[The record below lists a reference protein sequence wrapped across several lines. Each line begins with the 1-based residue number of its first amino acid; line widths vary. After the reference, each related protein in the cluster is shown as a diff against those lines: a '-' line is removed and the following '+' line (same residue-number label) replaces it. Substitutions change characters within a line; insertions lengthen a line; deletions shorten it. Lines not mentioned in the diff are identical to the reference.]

1 MKDLKLGI
9 KLGAGF
15 GLVLLLTAFVA
26 MSGYSGLMGL
36 ADRIDK
42 SNDMAIILDQI
53 AKAAIAEK
61 NFIIRKDFKLVE
73 DNQKA
78 LDALKKQAIIDR
90 DQKFNAAEDKSAMD
104 EVINLAEGYGKAFA
118 QYVALER
125 TRNESLA
132 RIRDIADNTVRVEAT
147 KMQEDQ
153 TKKLHELLAQ
163 PLENPADKDAQAKR
177 SAAIE
182 DRAGKAAKAGQL
194 LIDFKDARI
203 GEKEIFL
210 TSGQDEK
217 QIQRNRAGS
226 DGALKNAKELLAS
239 FKQPANI
246 EQAKKVVA
254 GVEQYQKEIT
264 TMVEAITA
272 QNKAEQELIQ
282 ARRKAEEKVD
292 HVVDGQKAK
301 ATAQVQSSSTMVTLA
316 SIGAVLIGLIIAF
329 LLTRII
335 VSALTKGVVFAREI
349 AGGDLTATIDLEQ
362 KDEVGQL
369 ATALKEMAAKL
380 REVIG
385 EVSAAA
391 SQVSAG
397 SNEIS
402 NAAQNLSQG
411 ATEQAA
417 SIEETSSAMEEMTS
431 NIQQNSDNA
440 STTQTIAQK
449 ASKDAEEGGQ
459 AVGEA
464 VTAMKEIAAKIGIIE
479 EIARQTNL
487 LALNAAIEAAR
498 AGEHGKGFA
507 VVAAEVR
514 KLAERSQT
522 AAGEIS
528 HLSSSSVEVAERAGG
543 IINKLVPDIQK
554 TAELIQEIAAGSQ
567 EQNQGATQINQAI
580 QQLDQVIQQN
590 AGASEEMAATAEEL
604 SAQAD
609 IMNSSI
615 SFFKIG
621 NHGTTVAPRAKS
633 APARAKAGTPARLP
647 APTAKHAPKALP
659 APAAKSARGGGV
671 NLDMGA
677 GRPSDDEFETF

>member
-26 MSGYSGLMGL
+26 ISGYNGLMGL

-42 SNDMAIILDQI
+42 SNDMANILEQI
-53 AKAAIAEK
+53 SRAAISEK

-73 DNQKA
+73 ENQKA
-78 LDALKKQAIIDR
+78 LETLKKQAILDR
-90 DQKFNAAEDKSAMD
+90 DQKFHSADDKSAMD

-118 QYVALER
+118 HYVALEKA
-125 TRNESLA
+125 RNESLT

-153 TKKLHELLAQ
+153 TKKLQELLTQ
-163 PLENPADKDAQAKR
+163 TVDNSADKDAQAKR

-182 DRAGKAAKAGQL
+182 DRAAKVAKAAQI

-210 TSGQDEK
+210 TDGKDEK

-226 DGALKNAKELLAS
+226 DGAMKNAKELMAS
-239 FKQPANI
+239 FKQQSNI
-246 EQAKKVVA
+246 DQAKKIIT
-254 GVEQYQKEIT
+254 GVEQYQKEMT
-264 TMVEAITA
+264 TMVEAIHA
-272 QNKAEQELIQ
+272 QNKAEQELVQ

-292 HVVDGQKAK
+292 HVVEGQKAK
-301 ATAQVQSSSTMVTLA
+301 AATQISSSSTMVTVA
-316 SIGAVLIGLIIAF
+316 SISAVLIGLLIAF

-335 VSALTKGVVFAREI
+335 VAALTKGVMFAREI
-349 AGGDLTATIDLEQ
+349 AAGDLTATIDLDQ

-369 ATALKEMAAKL
+369 ANALKEMAAKL

-385 EVSAAA
+385 EVSSAA

-459 AVGEA
+459 AVGQA

-567 EQNQGATQINQAI
+567 EQNQGASQINQAI

-609 IMNSSI
+609 IMNTSI

-621 NHGTTVAPRAKS
+621 THGTTVAPRARSVPTRGKT
-633 APARAKAGTPARLP
+633 APARLP
-647 APTAKHAPKALP
+647 APSAKHAPKALP
-659 APAAKSARGGGV
+659 APAGKSTKGGGV
-671 NLDMGA
+671 SLDMGS